1 MSNYDYMGTLHDT
14 AGNLVAVRY
23 SIYDAGPDGQDWVD
37 AVEIR
42 FEGATASVYAEPDF
56 DTIRLE
62 LGDLTVR
69 EGCYVK
75 SATTVKPWVAAVGRS
90 PTWIWLLTNQQGYE
104 DGLRFEFS
112 MSQQEEE
119 LNVITLVVIA
129 SGIQIFSCHQSE
141 LPVSGVLDD
150 TTA

>member
-1 MSNYDYMGTLHDT
+1 MSNYDQMGMLHDT

-23 SIYDAGPDGQDWVD
+23 SIYDAGPDGQDWID

-42 FEGATASVYAEPDF
+42 FEGGT
-56 DTIRLE
+56 
-62 LGDLTVR
+62 LTVR

-75 SATTVKPWVAAVGRS
+75 SATTVKPWIATVGRS

-112 MSQQEEE
+112 MSQQQEE

-141 LPVSGVLDD
+141 LSVSGGLDD

>member
-1 MSNYDYMGTLHDT
+1 MSNYDHMWMLHDT

-75 SATTVKPWVAAVGRS
+75 SVTTVKPWVAVVG
-90 PTWIWLLTNQQGYE
+90 
-104 DGLRFEFS
+104 
-112 MSQQEEE
+112 
-119 LNVITLVVIA
+119 
-129 SGIQIFSCHQSE
+129 
-141 LPVSGVLDD
+141 
-150 TTA
+150 